1 MATLDFSR
9 TIAAPPELVFEVAT
23 DHRAMPSFT
32 RFRAVE
38 LEREG
43 DPAPNGLGAIRV
55 LRLVGPPVREEVT
68 IYEPPRRFAY
78 RMLSGA
84 PVRDHV
90 GTIELTPVAS
100 GTRMSYV
107 LETTSDL
114 PIGGFAV
121 IALMR
126 GVVENIAAGI
136 AAESEKRVAAAG
148 G

>member
-9 TIAAPPELVFEVAT
+9 TISAPPEVVFEVAT

-32 RFRAVE
+32 RFRGVE

-43 DPAPNGLGAIRV
+43 DPAPNGLGAIRI
-55 LRLVGPPVREEVT
+55 LRLVGPAVREEVVA
-68 IYEPPRRFAY
+68 YEPPRRFSY

-90 GTIELTPVAS
+90 GTIELTPVAN
-100 GTRMSYV
+100 GTRMSYL
-107 LETTSDL
+107 LETT
-114 PIGGFAV
+114 PAVPVGGFAV

-126 GVVENIAAGI
+126 SIVENIAAGI
-136 AAESEKRVAAAG
+136 AAESEKRAAAG

>member
-9 TIAAPPELVFEVAT
+9 TIAAPPETVFEVAT
-23 DHRAMPSFT
+23 DHRAMPRFT
-32 RFRAVE
+32 RFRGVE

-55 LRLVGPPVREEVT
+55 LHLIGPPVREEVVA
-68 IYEPPRRFAY
+68 YEPPHRFSY

-90 GTIELTPVAS
+90 GVIELTAVEA
-100 GTRMSYV
+100 GARMSYL
-107 LETTSDL
+107 LETT
-114 PIGGFAV
+114 PAVPVGGFAV

-126 GVVENIAAGI
+126 SIVENIAAGI
-136 AAESEKRVAAAG
+136 ATESERRAAAS
-148 G
+148 

>member
-9 TIAAPPELVFEVAT
+9 TIAAPPETVFEVAT
-23 DHRAMPSFT
+23 DHRAMPGFT

-55 LRLVGPPVREEVT
+55 LHLIGPPVREEVVA
-68 IYEPPRRFAY
+68 YEPPRRFSY

-90 GTIELTPVAS
+90 AVIELTAVEA

-107 LETTSDL
+107 LETT
-114 PIGGFAV
+114 PAVPVGGFAV
-121 IALMR
+121 VALMR
-126 GVVENIAAGI
+126 SIVGNIAAGI
-136 AAESEKRVAAAG
+136 ATEAEKRAAASA
-148 G
+148 